1 MHITGGRRVVF
12 SCNLPATNCTF
23 PKTSASF
30 QNSSSTLPQLFFNNK
45 KFIFNF
51 TPDKLFVQASSLRG
65 EGYIKDI
72 LWQHFK
78 VVAGLLP
85 PIITYIPI
93 SYTPCC
99 TIARLSVK
107 SLVLCQF
114 RGKSIIHF
122 KRKPYYMSFR
132 RPKGG
137 RISYTSTLC
146 YQDSSLTL

>member
-45 KFIFNF
+45 KSIFNF

-72 LWQHFK
+72 RWQHFSELT
-78 VVAGLLP
+78 GLLP
-85 PIITYIPI
+85 PIIHYIPI
-93 SYTPCC
+93 SYTHCC
-99 TIARLSVK
+99 TVARLSVK
-107 SLVLCQF
+107 SLVRVNLGAKVLFISSENPTMCHSDD
-114 RGKSIIHF
+114 RREEKSRIHPLYVI
-122 KRKPYYMSFR
+122 KILR
-132 RPKGG
+132 
-137 RISYTSTLC
+137 
-146 YQDSSLTL
+146 